1 MCILMSTYQIKII
14 LKILT
19 ENINE
24 YLYNTKPDP
33 DAQIK
38 RVMSES
44 KMTVFQKIS
53 LNRLKGDIT
62 QWEYIV

>member
-38 RVMSES
+38 RVMSKS